1 MTYQNQGE
9 IKSVIQVLLA
19 IFISFVSL
27 RFLAVFAVNYSFIA
41 ALGVIIGA
49 SILYFS
55 FRKSNEFDLF
65 VAMTC
70 LLAIPYSILFSFVM

>member
-9 IKSVIQVLLA
+9 IKSVIQILLA

-70 LLAIPYSILFSFVM
+70 LLAIPYSILFSFVI

>member
-49 SILYFS
+49 SIMYFS